1 MKENSVLIINGSEMV
16 TNLILLLLPFPVSS
30 CILHQAGL
38 NARQWTLFMPLYA
51 APVSSCIL
59 HQAGLNARQ
68 WTLFMPLYAAL
79 IRGYF
84 SKIFPRTAS
93 TYNTHF
99 SQNS

>member
-1 MKENSVLIINGSEMV
+1 MKDNSVLIINGSEMV

-51 APVSSCIL
+51 A
-59 HQAGLNARQ
+59 
-68 WTLFMPLYAAL
+68 L

-84 SKIFPRTAS
+84 SKIFP
-93 TYNTHF
+93 TYSKYLYHSIF
-99 SQNS
+99 PQNS

>member
-16 TNLILLLLPFPVSS
+16 TNLILLLPFPVSS
-30 CILHQAGL
+30 CILHQA
-38 NARQWTLFMPLYA
+38 R
-51 APVSSCIL
+51 
-59 HQAGLNARQ
+59 LNARQ

-84 SKIFPRTAS
+84 SKIFPCTAS

-99 SQNS
+99 FPRTLN

>member
-51 APVSSCIL
+51 A
-59 HQAGLNARQ
+59 
-68 WTLFMPLYAAL
+68 L

-99 SQNS
+99 FPRTLNQTTKSSHFVKTLD

>member
-16 TNLILLLLPFPVSS
+16 TVSS

-38 NARQWTLFMPLYA
+38 NARQWTLFMP
-51 APVSSCIL
+51 
-59 HQAGLNARQ
+59 
-68 WTLFMPLYAAL
+68 WYAAL

-99 SQNS
+99 FPRTLN

>member
-1 MKENSVLIINGSEMV
+1 MKDNSVLIINGSEMV

-51 APVSSCIL
+51 ALV
-59 HQAGLNARQ
+59 
-68 WTLFMPLYAAL
+68 
-79 IRGYF
+79 RGYF

-99 SQNS
+99 FPRTLN